1 MLIYPTLHY
10 QNGGIKIDQ
19 NAETGVPGL
28 YAAGETTG
36 GVHGENRLMGNS
48 LLDILV
54 FGRRAGT
61 NAAAYVKSL
70 GEDLGE
76 PKLDHVRDYIR
87 ELEAAGVERT
97 RISPMLL
104 PDYTTDDVR
113 QRQLTA
119 CYVGTLR

>member
-1 MLIYPTLHY
+1 
-10 QNGGIKIDQ
+10 
-19 NAETGVPGL
+19 
-28 YAAGETTG
+28 
-36 GVHGENRLMGNS
+36 
-48 LLDILV
+48 
-54 FGRRAGT
+54 
-61 NAAAYVKSL
+61 VKSL

-76 PKLDHVRDYIR
+76 PTLDHVRDYIR

-119 CYVGTLR
+119 CYVGTMR